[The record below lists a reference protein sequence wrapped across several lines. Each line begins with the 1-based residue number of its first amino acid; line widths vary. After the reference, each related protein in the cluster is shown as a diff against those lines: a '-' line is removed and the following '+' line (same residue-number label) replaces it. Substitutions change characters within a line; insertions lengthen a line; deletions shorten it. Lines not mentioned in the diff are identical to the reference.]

1 MQNQNQ
7 VMVQQPMTLDVMLGN
22 QIGNEIAS
30 GGLPKDFNKARFV
43 QNCMALINSNQDF
56 NKFPPQA
63 IIGNLIKAAYLSL
76 DFYNKEVWL
85 IPYGGQL
92 DFSISG
98 KGMKK
103 LAKQHSTRP
112 IRDIYAKVIRQG
124 DELVETVVNGEPS
137 INFKPKMLNDG
148 EIIGAFAVCLFA
160 DGGMQYEILTKN
172 EIDTIRRKS
181 KAANSPAW
189 KDFYGEMARKS
200 AMKRLC
206 KNIDIEF
213 DNPNQRDAYDSDMAL
228 DDGKSMRAEQ
238 PMMENS
244 EDFIEDGD
252 MQ

>member
-1 MQNQNQ
+1 
-7 VMVQQPMTLDVMLGN
+7 
-22 QIGNEIAS
+22 
-30 GGLPKDFNKARFV
+30 
-43 QNCMALINSNQDF
+43 
-56 NKFPPQA
+56 
-63 IIGNLIKAAYLSL
+63 
-76 DFYNKEVWL
+76 
-85 IPYGGQL
+85 
-92 DFSISG
+92 
-98 KGMKK
+98 
-103 LAKQHSTRP
+103 
-112 IRDIYAKVIRQG
+112 
-124 DELVETVVNGEPS
+124 
-137 INFKPKMLNDG
+137 MLNDG

-160 DGGMQYEILTKN
+160 DGGMQYEVLTKN